1 MPTTNVQ
8 QRWANAATLTT
19 AADLDD
25 SGKLYLVSGS
35 AVIEFD
41 TETLRHRTLEGD
53 EAARVRRWVERDR
66 YMRTGAR

>member
-1 MPTTNVQ
+1 MTN
-8 QRWANAATLTT
+8 ANAQPIEIIP
-19 AADLDD
+19 AAEIDD
-25 SGKLYLVSGS
+25 PAIVYLVSGS

-41 TETLRHRTLEGD
+41 TETNRHRTLEGD